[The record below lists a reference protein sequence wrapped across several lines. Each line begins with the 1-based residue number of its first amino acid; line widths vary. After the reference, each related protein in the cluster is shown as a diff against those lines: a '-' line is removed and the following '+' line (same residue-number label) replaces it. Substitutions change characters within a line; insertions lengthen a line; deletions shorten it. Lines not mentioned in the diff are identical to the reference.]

1 MGGFALGIR
10 SLLQIQIPE
19 GIKEFIFK
27 YRFKDFLKENQKHH
41 SGDVISRVQQAISSD
56 EELSRKFE
64 EFIVNEISNGKNR
77 QVFLCDFSIESLGI
91 LGNTNFVRNCLEG
104 KGYPREDFSNF
115 LSKGEFER
123 GEMVYLNIEEQ
134 QEGIPSKISM
144 AFMNYVDQ
152 DIRNDAGVNSL
163 NKIYTY
169 TWIDIFPVQ
178 QYLVIKNR
186 PYADQ
191 YMHDLHQSNKV
202 FDHYRDL
209 LQQMFKIS
217 FLNMSDSKNVLY
229 NIFKHLTEKA
239 EATYHAVIKEAD
251 TEIVNKTT
259 ELASLVGLS
268 NIKEPVDLANRISR
282 LLERVLILNDISNY
296 MSYNPDKLGV
306 VDRIDFSDQSGAK
319 VNALSQEE
327 GIEIAD
333 IYFDTRET
341 LDEVQRLNKLWVRW
355 FYKLPDREDD
365 YVDQVETRLEVQ
377 SDRIIIQFLGV
388 QTAPKEVQDHVLSLF
403 KQFKEGEIS

>member
-1 MGGFALGIR
+1 
-10 SLLQIQIPE
+10 IQIPE

-64 EFIVNEISNGKNR
+64 EFIVSEISNGKNR

-91 LGNTNFVRNCLEG
+91 LGNTNFVRDCLER

-115 LSKGEFER
+115 LSKDEFER

-144 AFMNYVDQ
+144 SFMNYVDQ
-152 DIRNDAGVNSL
+152 DIRNDEGVNSL

-239 EATYHAVIKEAD
+239 EASYHAVIKEAD

-296 MSYNPDKLGV
+296 MSYDPDKLGV